1 MAHPEEPTLPEDTGQ
16 RKNKNMEELMK
27 MIVRRTALA
36 VCTLVLAVI
45 LPTAASAACTGFDD
59 LPETADCY
67 ESVMYLAEHE
77 ITQGTGNGY
86 FSPDAPVTVRQWAM
100 MLCRAY
106 DVKVEGNS
114 WSDLS
119 QSAVEQ
125 SYRKG
130 WLNETALSA
139 PNIQLCRGA
148 LLKSAFAA
156 AKIPVYD
163 SVLYAGGVSLPDYEN
178 CIRIGKELQLC
189 GEANTANEIVTRRDA
204 AMLLHAILTRA
215 FTVEAPP
222 APVAL
227 VNAAGVNINDYL
239 VALRQVPEPM
249 LAAFNAAGWT
259 YRIDFDYISELSKQ
273 LNMSCIGA
281 TNYSQKTIYISE
293 ASATLHEFGHFLDWT
308 LGFPAEHEQLFRA
321 EAAAAPLRNYAKTN
335 AREYFADCF
344 AYCIIHGN
352 DSEMM
357 ESLRKNAPQTCT
369 YFEELEKTVGADA
382 FVPNDIAN
390 IF

>member
-1 MAHPEEPTLPEDTGQ
+1 
-16 RKNKNMEELMK
+16 MK
-27 MIVRRTALA
+27 SIVRRTALA
-36 VCTLVLAVI
+36 VCTLVLALI
-45 LPTAASAACTGFDD
+45 LPTAAFAACTGFDD
-59 LPETADCY
+59 VPETADCY

-86 FSPDAPVTVRQWAM
+86 FSPDAPVTMRQWAM

-106 DVKVEGNS
+106 DVKVEGSS

-119 QSAVEQ
+119 QSATEQ

-139 PNIQLCRGA
+139 PSIQLCRGA

-204 AMLLHAILTRA
+204 VMLLHAILTRA
-215 FTVEAPP
+215 FAVTAPA
-222 APVAL
+222 APVTL
-227 VNAAGVNINDYL
+227 VNAADVNINDYL
-239 VALRQVPEPM
+239 LALRQVPEPV
-249 LAAFNAAGWT
+249 LAAFNAAGWA
-259 YRIDFDYISELSKQ
+259 YCIDFDYMGGLSKK
-273 LNMSCIGA
+273 LNISCIGA

-293 ASATLHEFGHFLDWT
+293 ASATLHEFGHFLDWM
-308 LGFPAEHEQLFRA
+308 LGFPAEHEQLYLA
-321 EAAAAPLRNYAKTN
+321 EAQNSGLRDYAKTN
-335 AREYFADCF
+335 AIEYFADCF
-344 AYCIIHGN
+344 DYWITHG
-352 DSEMM
+352 SSPEML
-357 ESLRKNAPQTCT
+357 ERLREKAPQTCA
-369 YFEELEKTVGADA
+369 YFKEQMQTNWTHCQE
-382 FVPNDIAN
+382 
-390 IF
+390 

>member
-1 MAHPEEPTLPEDTGQ
+1 
-16 RKNKNMEELMK
+16 MK
-27 MIVRRTALA
+27 TIIRRTALA
-36 VCTLVLAVI
+36 VCTFVLVLI
-45 LPTAASAACTGFDD
+45 LPTAASAVCTGFVDV
-59 LPETADCY
+59 PESADCY
-67 ESVMYLAEHE
+67 ESVMYLAGHE
-77 ITQGTGNGY
+77 ITQGTGNGC

-106 DVKVEGNS
+106 DVKVEGSS

-125 SYRKG
+125 AYRKG

-163 SVLYAGGVSLPDYEN
+163 SVLYAGGVSLPNHEN

-189 GEANTANEIVTRRDA
+189 GEEDDANEIVTRRDA

-215 FTVEAPP
+215 FAVTAPA
-222 APVAL
+222 APVTL

-239 VALRQVPEPM
+239 LALRQVPEPM
-249 LAAFNAAGWT
+249 LAAFKVAGWT

-281 TNYSQKTIYISE
+281 TNYSQKTIYLSE

-321 EAAAAPLRNYAKTN
+321 EAAAAPLRNYAKTDS
-335 AREYFADCF
+335 REYFADCF
-344 AYCIIHGN
+344 SYYITYGSN
-352 DSEMM
+352 SEMM
-357 ESLRKNAPQTCT
+357 EHLRKNMPQTCA
-369 YFEELEKTVGADA
+369 YFEKLGKGGWSR
-382 FVPNDIAN
+382 DIHAK
-390 IF
+390 

>member
-1 MAHPEEPTLPEDTGQ
+1 
-16 RKNKNMEELMK
+16 MK

-36 VCTLVLAVI
+36 VCTLVLALI
-45 LPTAASAACTGFDD
+45 LSTAASAACTGFDD
-59 LPETADCY
+59 VPESADCY
-67 ESVMYLAEHE
+67 ESVIYLAECE
-77 ITQGTGNGY
+77 IAAGTGNDC
-86 FSPDAPVTVRQWAM
+86 FSPEQLITVEQWAV

-106 DVKVEGNS
+106 GAETIGDSWQDVGRSSVVE
-114 WSDLS
+114 
-119 QSAVEQ
+119 A
-125 SYRKG
+125 YRQG
-130 WLNETALSA
+130 WLNETALST

-163 SVLYAGGVSLPDYEN
+163 SVLYAGGVSLPDHEN

-227 VNAAGVNINDYL
+227 VNAAGVNVNDFL
-239 VALRQVPEPM
+239 LELRKLPEQV
-249 LAAFNAAGWT
+249 LDAFNAAGWT
-259 YRIDFDYISELSKQ
+259 YCIDFDYMGGLSKK

-281 TNYSQKTIYISE
+281 TNYSRKTIYISE
-293 ASATLHEFGHFLDWT
+293 ASATLHEFGHFLDWM
-308 LGFPAEHEQLFRA
+308 LGFPAEHEQLFRT
-321 EAAAAPLRNYAKTN
+321 EAAAAPLRDYAKTN

-344 AYCIIHGN
+344 AYWVKYAENANAISLLQECAPLTYRY
-352 DSEMM
+352 M
-357 ESLRKNAPQTCT
+357 EDLMR
-369 YFEELEKTVGADA
+369 
-382 FVPNDIAN
+382 IAN
-390 IF
+390 

>member
-36 VCTLVLAVI
+36 VCTLVLALI

-59 LPETADCY
+59 VPETVDCY
-67 ESVMYLAEHE
+67 ESVIYLAECE
-77 ITQGTGNGY
+77 IAAGTGNDC
-86 FSPDAPVTVRQWAM
+86 FSPEQLITVEQWAV

-106 DVKVEGNS
+106 GAETIGDSWQDVGRSSVVE
-114 WSDLS
+114 
-119 QSAVEQ
+119 A
-125 SYRKG
+125 YRQG

-163 SVLYAGGVSLPDYEN
+163 SVLYAGGVSLPDHEN

-204 AMLLHAILTRA
+204 AMLLHAILTRT

-227 VNAAGVNINDYL
+227 VNAAGININDYL
-239 VALRQVPEPM
+239 LALRQVPEPV
-249 LAAFNAAGWT
+249 LATFNATGWT

-281 TNYSQKTIYISE
+281 TNYSQKTIYLSE

-335 AREYFADCF
+335 VREYFADCF
-344 AYCIIHGN
+344 AYWVKYAENANAISLLQECAP
-352 DSEMM
+352 MTYRYM
-357 ESLRKNAPQTCT
+357 EDLMR
-369 YFEELEKTVGADA
+369 
-382 FVPNDIAN
+382 IAN
-390 IF
+390 

>member
-1 MAHPEEPTLPEDTGQ
+1 
-16 RKNKNMEELMK
+16 MK

-36 VCTLVLAVI
+36 VCTLVLALI

-59 LPETADCY
+59 VPETAGCY

-77 ITQGTGNGY
+77 ITQGTGNGC
-86 FSPDAPVTVRQWAM
+86 FSPDAPVTTSQWAV

-106 DVKVEGNS
+106 GVETKGNS
-114 WSDLS
+114 WSELS

-130 WLNETALSA
+130 WLNETALST

-163 SVLYAGGVSLPDYEN
+163 SILYAGGVSLPDYEN

-189 GEANTANEIVTRRDA
+189 GEEDDANEIVTRRDA
-204 AMLLHAILTRA
+204 AVLLHAILTRA
-215 FTVEAPP
+215 FIVEAPP

-227 VNAAGVNINDYL
+227 VNTAGVNINGYL
-239 VALRQVPEPM
+239 LALRQVPEPM
-249 LAAFNAAGWT
+249 LSAFNAAGWT

-281 TNYSQKTIYISE
+281 TNYSQKTIYLSD

-308 LGFPAEHEQLFRA
+308 LGIPAKHERLYLA
-321 EAAAAPLRNYAKTN
+321 EAQNSGLRDYAKTN

-344 AYCIIHGN
+344 DYWIAYSG
-352 DSEMM
+352 SEKRM
-357 ESLRKNAPQTCT
+357 ETFRNAAPQTWA
-369 YFEELEKTVGADA
+369 YFEALEKNNWIG
-382 FVPNDIAN
+382 
-390 IF
+390 

>member
-1 MAHPEEPTLPEDTGQ
+1 
-16 RKNKNMEELMK
+16 MK

-36 VCTLVLAVI
+36 VCILVLALI

-59 LPETADCY
+59 VPETAGCY

-77 ITQGTGNGY
+77 ITQGTGNGC
-86 FSPDAPVTVRQWAM
+86 FSPDAPMTVRQWAM

-106 DVKVEGNS
+106 EVKVEGSS

-119 QSAVEQ
+119 QSAMEQ

-163 SVLYAGGVSLPDYEN
+163 SVLYAGGVSLPDHEN

-189 GEANTANEIVTRRDA
+189 GEEDDANEIVTRRDA

-215 FTVEAPP
+215 FTVETPP

-239 VALRQVPEPM
+239 LALRQMPEPM

-273 LNMSCIGA
+273 LNMNCIGA

-293 ASATLHEFGHFLDWT
+293 ANATLHEFGHFLDWM
-308 LGFPAEHEQLFRA
+308 LGFPAEHEQLYLA
-321 EAAAAPLRNYAKTN
+321 EAQNSGLRNYAKTN

-344 AYCIIHGN
+344 DYCIIHGN

-357 ESLRKNAPQTCT
+357 KSLRKNAPQTCT
-369 YFEELEKTVGADA
+369 YFEELGKDSWSRS
-382 FVPNDIAN
+382 IRSK
-390 IF
+390 

>member
-1 MAHPEEPTLPEDTGQ
+1 
-16 RKNKNMEELMK
+16 MK

-59 LPETADCY
+59 VPESADCY
-67 ESVMYLAEHE
+67 ESVMYLAKCE
-77 ITQGTGNGY
+77 IVAGMGNEC
-86 FSPDAPVTVRQWAM
+86 FSPEQLITVEQWAV

-106 DVKVEGNS
+106 GAETIGDSWQDVGRSSVVE
-114 WSDLS
+114 
-119 QSAVEQ
+119 A
-125 SYRKG
+125 YRQG
-130 WLNETALSA
+130 WLNETALST

-239 VALRQVPEPM
+239 LALRQVPEPV
-249 LAAFNAAGWT
+249 LATFNAAGWT

-335 AREYFADCF
+335 VREYFADCF
-344 AYCIIHGN
+344 AYWVKYAENANAISLLQECAP
-352 DSEMM
+352 MTYRYM
-357 ESLRKNAPQTCT
+357 EDLMR
-369 YFEELEKTVGADA
+369 
-382 FVPNDIAN
+382 IAN
-390 IF
+390 

>member
-1 MAHPEEPTLPEDTGQ
+1 
-16 RKNKNMEELMK
+16 MK
-27 MIVRRTALA
+27 TIVRRTALA
-36 VCTLVLAVI
+36 VCTFVLVLI
-45 LPTAASAACTGFDD
+45 LPTAASAVCTGFVDV
-59 LPETADCY
+59 PESADCY
-67 ESVMYLAEHE
+67 GSVMYLAGHE
-77 ITQGTGNGY
+77 IAAGTGNDC
-86 FSPDAPVTVRQWAM
+86 FSPEQLITVEQWAV

-106 DVKVEGNS
+106 GVETKGNS
-114 WSDLS
+114 WSELS
-119 QSAVEQ
+119 QSAAEQ

-139 PNIQLCRGA
+139 PSIQLCRGA

-163 SVLYAGGVSLPDYEN
+163 SVLYAGGVSLPDHEN

-239 VALRQVPEPM
+239 LALRQVPEPV

-293 ASATLHEFGHFLDWT
+293 ASATLHEFGHFLDWM

-344 AYCIIHGN
+344 AYWVKYAENANAISLLQECAP
-352 DSEMM
+352 MTYRYM
-357 ESLRKNAPQTCT
+357 EDLMR
-369 YFEELEKTVGADA
+369 
-382 FVPNDIAN
+382 IAN
-390 IF
+390 

>member
-1 MAHPEEPTLPEDTGQ
+1 
-16 RKNKNMEELMK
+16 MK

-36 VCTLVLAVI
+36 VCTLVLAVT
-45 LPTAASAACTGFDD
+45 LSTAASAACTGFDD
-59 LPETADCY
+59 VSESADCY
-67 ESVMYLAEHE
+67 ESVIYLAKCE
-77 ITQGTGNGY
+77 IAAGTGNDC
-86 FSPDAPVTVRQWAM
+86 FSPEQLITVEQWAV

-106 DVKVEGNS
+106 GAETIGDSWQDVGRSSVVE
-114 WSDLS
+114 
-119 QSAVEQ
+119 A
-125 SYRKG
+125 YRQG

-163 SVLYAGGVSLPDYEN
+163 SVLYAGGVSLPNHEN

-189 GEANTANEIVTRRDA
+189 DEEDDANEIVTRRDA

-227 VNAAGVNINDYL
+227 VNTAGVNIIDYL
-239 VALRQVPEPM
+239 LALRQVPEPM

-273 LNMSCIGA
+273 LNMPPTTARKPFTSRRPARRSTNLDIFSIGRGDSPQSMNSYILQKRRTPGCGITQKPTPENTSQTALPIASSTA
-281 TNYSQKTIYISE
+281 TI
-293 ASATLHEFGHFLDWT
+293 
-308 LGFPAEHEQLFRA
+308 
-321 EAAAAPLRNYAKTN
+321 
-335 AREYFADCF
+335 
-344 AYCIIHGN
+344 
-352 DSEMM
+352 
-357 ESLRKNAPQTCT
+357 RK
-369 YFEELEKTVGADA
+369 
-382 FVPNDIAN
+382 
-390 IF
+390 

>member
-1 MAHPEEPTLPEDTGQ
+1 
-16 RKNKNMEELMK
+16 MK
-27 MIVRRTALA
+27 TIVRRTALA
-36 VCTLVLAVI
+36 VCTLVLALI
-45 LPTAASAACTGFDD
+45 LPTAASAACTRFDD
-59 LPETADCY
+59 VPETADCF

-106 DVKVEGNS
+106 DVKVEGSS

-163 SVLYAGGVSLPDYEN
+163 SVLYESGVSLPNHEN

-189 GEANTANEIVTRRDA
+189 GEEDDANEIVTRRDA

-259 YRIDFDYISELSKQ
+259 YRVDFDYISELSKQ

-281 TNYSQKTIYISE
+281 TNYSQKTLYIAE

-369 YFEELEKTVGADA
+369 YFEELEKTVGAEA

>member
-1 MAHPEEPTLPEDTGQ
+1 
-16 RKNKNMEELMK
+16 MK

-36 VCTLVLAVI
+36 VCTFVLALI

-59 LPETADCY
+59 VPETADCY

-77 ITQGTGNGY
+77 ITQGTGNGC
-86 FSPDAPVTVRQWAM
+86 FSPDAPVTTSQWAV

-106 DVKVEGNS
+106 GVKTNGS
-114 WSDLS
+114 TWSELR
-119 QSAVEQ
+119 QNAVEQ

-139 PNIQLCRGA
+139 PNTQLYRGA
-148 LLKSAFAA
+148 LLKSAFTA

-163 SVLYAGGVSLPDYEN
+163 SVLYESGVSLPDHEN

-189 GEANTANEIVTRRDA
+189 GEEDDANEIVTRRDA
-204 AMLLHAILTRA
+204 AMRLHAILTRA
-215 FTVEAPP
+215 FTVEGPP

-227 VNAAGVNINDYL
+227 GNTAGVNINDYL
-239 VALRQVPEPM
+239 LALRQVPEPV

-281 TNYSQKTIYISE
+281 TNYSQKTIYITE
-293 ASATLHEFGHFLDWT
+293 ASTTLHEFGHFLDWT
-308 LGFPAEHEQLFRA
+308 LGFPAEHEQLYLA
-321 EAAAAPLRNYAKTN
+321 EAQTSGLRDYAKTN

-344 AYCIIHGN
+344 AYWVKYAENANAISLLQECAPLTFRYMGKIT
-352 DSEMM
+352 DSGY
-357 ESLRKNAPQTCT
+357 TCS
-369 YFEELEKTVGADA
+369 K
-382 FVPNDIAN
+382 
-390 IF
+390 

>member
-36 VCTLVLAVI
+36 VCTLVLAVT
-45 LPTAASAACTGFDD
+45 LSTAASAACTGFDD
-59 LPETADCY
+59 VPEAADCY

-77 ITQGTGNGY
+77 ITQGTGNGC

-106 DVKVEGNS
+106 DVKVEGSS

-125 SYRKG
+125 AYRKG

-163 SVLYAGGVSLPDYEN
+163 SVLYAGGVSLPDHEN

-215 FTVEAPP
+215 FTVTAPEAP
-222 APVAL
+222 VTL

-239 VALRQVPEPM
+239 LALRQVPEPM
-249 LAAFNAAGWT
+249 LAAFKVAGWT

-281 TNYSQKTIYISE
+281 TNYSQKAIYISE

-321 EAAAAPLRNYAKTN
+321 EAATAPLRNYAKTN

-344 AYCIIHGN
+344 AYWVKYAENANAISLLQECAP
-352 DSEMM
+352 MTYRYM
-357 ESLRKNAPQTCT
+357 EDLMR
-369 YFEELEKTVGADA
+369 
-382 FVPNDIAN
+382 IAN
-390 IF
+390 

>member
-1 MAHPEEPTLPEDTGQ
+1 
-16 RKNKNMEELMK
+16 MK

-36 VCTLVLAVI
+36 VCTLVLALI
-45 LPTAASAACTGFDD
+45 LPAAASAACAGFDD
-59 LPETADCY
+59 VPESADCY

-77 ITQGTGNGY
+77 ITQGTGNGC
-86 FSPDAPVTVRQWAM
+86 FSPNAPVTVRQWAM

-106 DVKVEGNS
+106 DVKVEGSS

-148 LLKSAFAA
+148 LLKSAFAT

-163 SVLYAGGVSLPDYEN
+163 SVLYEGGVSLPDHEN

-189 GEANTANEIVTRRDA
+189 GEEDDANEIVTRRDA

-239 VALRQVPEPM
+239 LALRQVPEPM
-249 LAAFNAAGWT
+249 LAAFEVAGWT

-281 TNYSQKTIYISE
+281 TNYSQKTIYLSE

-308 LGFPAEHEQLFRA
+308 LGIPAEHEQLYLA
-321 EAAAAPLRNYAKTN
+321 EAQNSGLRDYAKTN

-344 AYCIIHGN
+344 DYWIAYSG
-352 DSEMM
+352 SEKRM
-357 ESLRKNAPQTCT
+357 ETFRNAAPQTWA
-369 YFEELEKTVGADA
+369 YFEALEK
-382 FVPNDIAN
+382 NN
-390 IF
+390 WRS

>member
-1 MAHPEEPTLPEDTGQ
+1 
-16 RKNKNMEELMK
+16 MK

-36 VCTLVLAVI
+36 VCTLVLALI
-45 LPTAASAACTGFDD
+45 LPAAASAACTGFDD
-59 LPETADCY
+59 VPETADCY

-77 ITQGTGNGY
+77 ITQGTGAGY
-86 FSPDAPVTVRQWAM
+86 FSPDVPVTVRQWAM

-106 DVKVEGNS
+106 EVKVEGNS
-114 WSDLS
+114 WGDLS

-189 GEANTANEIVTRRDA
+189 GEEDDVNEIVTRKDA

-222 APVAL
+222 APAVL

-239 VALRQVPEPM
+239 LALRQVPEPV
-249 LAAFNAAGWT
+249 LAAFNATGWT

-273 LNMSCIGA
+273 LDMSCIGA
-281 TNYSQKTIYISE
+281 TDYSQKTIYLSE
-293 ASATLHEFGHFLDWT
+293 ASATLHEFGHFLDWM

-321 EAAAAPLRNYAKTN
+321 EAAAAPLRNYAKTDS
-335 AREYFADCF
+335 REYFADCF
-344 AYCIIHGN
+344 SYYITYGSN
-352 DSEMM
+352 SEMM
-357 ESLRKNAPQTCT
+357 EHLRKNMPQTCA
-369 YFEELEKTVGADA
+369 YFEKLGKGGWSR
-382 FVPNDIAN
+382 DIHAK
-390 IF
+390 

>member
-36 VCTLVLAVI
+36 VCTLVLALI

-59 LPETADCY
+59 VLESADCY
-67 ESVMYLAEHE
+67 ESVIYLAECE
-77 ITQGTGNGY
+77 IAAGTGNDC
-86 FSPDAPVTVRQWAM
+86 FSPEQLITVEQWAV

-106 DVKVEGNS
+106 GAETIGDSWQDVGRSSVVE
-114 WSDLS
+114 
-119 QSAVEQ
+119 A
-125 SYRKG
+125 YRQG

-139 PNIQLCRGA
+139 PRSPMCRSV
-148 LLKSAFAA
+148 LVESAFAA
-156 AKIPVYD
+156 ADVPVYD
-163 SVLYAGGVSLPDYEN
+163 STLYEGGASLSTADN
-178 CIRIGKELQLC
+178 ILRVGWELGLC
-189 GEANTANEIVTRRDA
+189 SDDADTNALVTRGEAAII
-204 AMLLHAILTRA
+204 LHAVLTQSFRI
-215 FTVEAPP
+215 EAPP

-239 VALRQVPEPM
+239 LALRQVPEPV
-249 LAAFNAAGWT
+249 LATFKVAGWI

-273 LNMSCIGA
+273 LDMSCIGA

-308 LGFPAEHEQLFRA
+308 LGIPAEHEQLYLA
-321 EAAAAPLRNYAKTN
+321 EAQNSGLRDYAKTN

-344 AYCIIHGN
+344 AYWVKYAGN
-352 DSEMM
+352 TNAISLLQECAPMTYRYM
-357 ESLRKNAPQTCT
+357 EDLMR
-369 YFEELEKTVGADA
+369 
-382 FVPNDIAN
+382 IAN
-390 IF
+390 

>member
-36 VCTLVLAVI
+36 VCTLVLALI
-45 LPTAASAACTGFDD
+45 LPAAASAACTGFDD
-59 LPETADCY
+59 VPESADCY
-67 ESVMYLAEHE
+67 ESVIYLAKCE
-77 ITQGTGNGY
+77 IAAGTGNDC
-86 FSPDAPVTVRQWAM
+86 FSPEQLIAVEQWAV

-106 DVKVEGNS
+106 GAETIGDSWQDVGRSSVVDAY
-114 WSDLS
+114 W
-119 QSAVEQ
+119 Q
-125 SYRKG
+125 G

-139 PNIQLCRGA
+139 PNIQLCRGS

-163 SVLYAGGVSLPDYEN
+163 SVLYAGGVSLPDHEN

-204 AMLLHAILTRA
+204 AMLLHAILTRT

-239 VALRQVPEPM
+239 LALRQVPEPV
-249 LAAFNAAGWT
+249 LATFNATGWT

-281 TNYSQKTIYISE
+281 TNYSQKTIYLSE

-321 EAAAAPLRNYAKTN
+321 EAAAAPLRDYAKTN

-344 AYCIIHGN
+344 DYWVKYAENANAISLLQECAPMTYRY
-352 DSEMM
+352 M
-357 ESLRKNAPQTCT
+357 EDLMR
-369 YFEELEKTVGADA
+369 
-382 FVPNDIAN
+382 IAN
-390 IF
+390 RL

>member
-1 MAHPEEPTLPEDTGQ
+1 
-16 RKNKNMEELMK
+16 
-27 MIVRRTALA
+27 
-36 VCTLVLAVI
+36 
-45 LPTAASAACTGFDD
+45 
-59 LPETADCY
+59 
-67 ESVMYLAEHE
+67 
-77 ITQGTGNGY
+77 
-86 FSPDAPVTVRQWAM
+86 

-106 DVKVEGNS
+106 GVETKGNS
-114 WSDLS
+114 WSELS

-125 SYRKG
+125 SYRNG

-139 PNIQLCRGA
+139 PNIQLCRGS

-163 SVLYAGGVSLPDYEN
+163 SVLYAGGVSLPDHEN
-178 CIRIGKELQLC
+178 CIRIGKKLQLC
-189 GEANTANEIVTRRDA
+189 GEEDDANEIVTRRDA

-215 FTVEAPP
+215 FAVTAPA
-222 APVAL
+222 APVTL

-239 VALRQVPEPM
+239 LALRQVPEPM
-249 LAAFNAAGWT
+249 LAAFEVAGWT
-259 YRIDFDYISELSKQ
+259 YRIDFNYISELSKQ

-281 TNYSQKTIYISE
+281 TNYSQKAIYISE

-344 AYCIIHGN
+344 AYWIAYSG
-352 DSEMM
+352 SEKRM
-357 ESLRKNAPQTCT
+357 EIFRNAAPQTWA
-369 YFEELEKTVGADA
+369 YFEALEKK
-382 FVPNDIAN
+382 NWRS
-390 IF
+390 